1 MIAAMSLRLTRTSV
15 QRILAV
21 AIGVDLLY
29 WILWFSSR
37 STVASDTRAAY
48 VEFENAFPLA
58 DAWLAFGC
66 VAALIAL
73 RRRSPLALLW
83 LVAAGGGGLY
93 LFGMDVLYDLEHGIY
108 AKGAGGIIEAAIN
121 LITLTFSLVAM
132 RWAWSNRTEL
142 LADGT
147 EPAAEHV

>member
-1 MIAAMSLRLTRTSV
+1 MSLRLTRTGV
-15 QRILAV
+15 QRMLAV

-29 WILWFSSR
+29 WILWFTSR

-58 DAWLAFGC
+58 DAWLAFAC
-66 VAALIAL
+66 VAALLAL

-108 AKGAGGIIEAAIN
+108 AKGAGGLIEAAIN

-147 EPAAEHV
+147 DRAAQHV